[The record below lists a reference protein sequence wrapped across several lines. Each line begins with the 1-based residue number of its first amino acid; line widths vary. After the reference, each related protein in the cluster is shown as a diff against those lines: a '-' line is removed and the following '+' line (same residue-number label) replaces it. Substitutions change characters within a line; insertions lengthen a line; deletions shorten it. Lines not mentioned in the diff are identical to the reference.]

1 MAPAHGASPQRA
13 PSQRASPLVVVAAG
27 GTGGHLFPAEALSIA
42 LARRG
47 ITVDLATDERATRY
61 GGAFPARGTHIVP
74 SDTFRGRNPLA
85 VVRTTLVLGTG
96 VLAGLGLLRDLR
108 PAAVIGFGGYPAIP
122 TVVAARLRRIP
133 TLIHEQNAVLGRANR
148 LLSARVR
155 AIATSF
161 PGLLDHDSRLA
172 AKAVHTGNPIRPVV
186 VEAAATPYPDPAAG
200 FRLLA
205 FGGSQGARIM
215 ADIVPVAMELV
226 PMAVRARLHVTQQA
240 REEDLVRVR
249 AAYARLGVPADV
261 EAFFADLPRR
271 MAASHLVV
279 SRSGASTVAEL
290 AAIGRPAI
298 LVPLP
303 HALDQDQRANAEMLQ
318 KVRGAIMF
326 DQSRF
331 TPDRLAAEIARLAAE
346 PEKLAAMAAAA
357 RGQGILD
364 AADRLADLVVK
375 VGGIASQTTENG
387 VRMTDDGRR
396 T

>member
-1 MAPAHGASPQRA
+1 MAAPQGASPQGA
-13 PSQRASPLVVVAAG
+13 SPQSASPLVVVAAG

-42 LARRG
+42 LAKRG
-47 ITVDLATDERATRY
+47 ITVALATDERATRY
-61 GGAFPARGTHIVP
+61 GGAFPARATHVVP
-74 SDTFRGRNPLA
+74 SDTFRGRNPVA
-85 VVRTTLVLGTG
+85 VTRTTLVLAKG

-108 PAAVIGFGGYPAIP
+108 PAAVIGFGGYPTIP
-122 TVVAARLRRIP
+122 PLLAAWLSRIP

-148 LLSARVR
+148 MLSSRVR
-155 AIATSF
+155 TIATSF
-161 PGLLDHDSRLA
+161 PGLLDHDARLA
-172 AKAVHTGNPIRPVV
+172 AKAVHTGNPVRPMV
-186 VEAAATPYPDPAAG
+186 VEAAAMPYPDAATA
-200 FRLLA
+200 FRVLA
-205 FGGSQGARIM
+205 FGGSQGARVM
-215 ADIVPVAMELV
+215 ADIVPAAVELA

-240 REEDLVRVR
+240 REEDLERVR
-249 AAYARLGVPADV
+249 AAYARIGVPAEV

-303 HALDQDQRANAEMLQ
+303 HALDQDQRANADILQ
-318 KVRGAIMF
+318 KAHAAIMF

-346 PEKLAAMAAAA
+346 PDKLATMAAAA
-357 RGQGILD
+357 RGQGVLD

-375 VGGIASQTTENG
+375 VGGIEA
-387 VRMTDDGRR
+387 RPPA
-396 T
+396 

>member
-1 MAPAHGASPQRA
+1 MAAPPGASPQGA
-13 PSQRASPLVVVAAG
+13 SPQTALPQTASPLVVVAAG

-42 LARRG
+42 LAKRG

-61 GGAFPARGTHIVP
+61 GGAFPARATHVVP
-74 SDTFRGRNPLA
+74 SDTFRGRNPVA
-85 VVRTTLVLGTG
+85 VTRTTLVLAKG

-108 PAAVIGFGGYPAIP
+108 PAAVIGFGGYPTIP
-122 TVVAARLRRIP
+122 PLLAAWLSRIP

-148 LLSARVR
+148 MLSPRVR
-155 AIATSF
+155 TIATSF
-161 PGLLDHDSRLA
+161 PGVLDHDARLA
-172 AKAVHTGNPIRPVV
+172 AKAVHTGNPIRPMV
-186 VEAAATPYPDPAAG
+186 VEAAATPYPDAATA
-200 FRLLA
+200 FRILA
-205 FGGSQGARIM
+205 FGGSQGARVM
-215 ADIVPVAMELV
+215 SDIVPAAIELA

-240 REEDLVRVR
+240 REEDLTRVR
-249 AAYARLGVPADV
+249 AAYARIGVSAEV
-261 EAFFADLPRR
+261 EAFFSDLPRR

-303 HALDQDQRANAEMLQ
+303 HALDQDQRANADILQ
-318 KVRGAIMF
+318 KAHAAIMF

-375 VGGIASQTTENG
+375 VAGIEA
-387 VRMTDDGRR
+387 R
-396 T
+396 

>member
-85 VVRTTLVLGTG
+85 VARTTLVLGTG

-108 PAAVIGFGGYPAIP
+108 PAAVIGFGGYPTIP
-122 TVVAARLRRIP
+122 TVVAARLRHIP

-148 LLSARVR
+148 LLSARVNS
-155 AIATSF
+155 IATSF

-240 REEDLVRVR
+240 RDEDLVRVR

>member
-215 ADIVPVAMELV
+215 ADIVPVAMELL

-249 AAYARLGVPADV
+249 GAYARLGVPADV

-387 VRMTDDGRR
+387 VRMTDDGRG

>member
-1 MAPAHGASPQRA
+1 MAPAHGASP
-13 PSQRASPLVVVAAG
+13 QRASPLVVVAAG

-74 SDTFRGRNPLA
+74 SDTFRGRDPLA
-85 VVRTTLVLGTG
+85 VARTALVLSTG

-108 PAAVIGFGGYPAIP
+108 PAAVIGFGGYPTIP
-122 TVVAARLRRIP
+122 TVVAAWLRRIP

-172 AKAVHTGNPIRPVV
+172 AKAVHTGNPVRPVV
-186 VEAAATPYPDPAAG
+186 VEAAATPYPDPATG

-261 EAFFADLPRR
+261 EAFFGDLPRR

-375 VGGIASQTTENG
+375 VGGITGSDGGGRT
-387 VRMTDDGRR
+387 TDDR
-396 T
+396 